1 MPVDQTIQ
9 ELEDQILEQEKFQD
23 PDTINAV
30 ENQYNKE
37 LEQGDAPSVNTTF
50 SFGIML
56 CSSPEATE
64 KARGLAI
71 LRGLIERT
79 LGSPENRDVAI
90 DSLYYMA
97 MANMRLGRL
106 EQSRAVCERVLRI
119 NPDNSKARVLH
130 RLVSHKQSLI
140 EQRSSERT
148 IAATA
153 VGLGVGLLAFAL
165 ARRT

>member
-1 MPVDQTIQ
+1 MAINQTIH

-37 LEQGDAPSVNTTF
+37 LELGDAPSVNTTF

-56 CSSPEATE
+56 CLSPEATE

-71 LRGLIERT
+71 LRGLVERT
-79 LGSPENRDVAI
+79 LGSPTDRNVAI
-90 DSLYYMA
+90 DALYYMA
-97 MANMRLGRL
+97 MANMRLDRL
-106 EQSRAVCERVLRI
+106 EQSRAVCERILRI

-130 RLVSHKQSLI
+130 RLVRHKQSLI
-140 EQRSSERT
+140 EQRSTERT
-148 IAATA
+148 AVATA
-153 VGLGVGLLAFAL
+153 VGLGVGLLAFAF
-165 ARRT
+165 ARR